1 MRGNH
6 LTRQVKHLSLALKI
20 YHCDVSQMTN
30 YLTSITTEK
39 GRTTC
44 NYRIPIAT
52 EFGKLWGLVSQ
63 TGIREERRDKAAAIS
78 KYVAETY
85 LNREPP
91 FQGSNLEI
99 RHTLGGDL
107 VMVVT
112 NLDKDTID
120 EYVSSRQ
127 IPNERELYDDRLMK
141 IVVKGIRECCSD
153 NVFESFAE
161 I

>member
-1 MRGNH
+1 M
-6 LTRQVKHLSLALKI
+6 KK
-20 YHCDVSQMTN
+20 
-30 YLTSITTEK
+30 YLTNITTEK

-52 EFGKLWGLVSQ
+52 EFGKLWKLVSQ
-63 TGIREERRDKAAAIS
+63 TGIREGRRDKAAAIS
-78 KYVAETY
+78 KYVAEKY
-85 LNREPP
+85 LNKETP

-107 VMVVT
+107 VMIVT
-112 NLDKDTID
+112 NLDKDMID
-120 EYVSSRQ
+120 KYVSSRQ

-141 IVVKGIRECCSD
+141 IVVKGIREFTSD
-153 NVFESFAE
+153 NVFKAFEE